1 MPKKSTKLNK
11 EETEKL
17 SFAID
22 ETKTF
27 LNISQFYYEIY
38 PTNKTL
44 LTAVWVRAALKRT
57 QNSSTRLLD
66 VTQSIPT
73 DCRDI
78 KEYFLT
84 RVSQLILKQK

>member
-27 LNISQFYYEIY
+27 LNISQFYYEVV
-38 PTNKTL
+38 PTNKTAPM
-44 LTAVWVRAALKRT
+44 TAVWARAALKRT
-57 QNSSTRLLD
+57 QNSSTRLFHSSSGFSGMLLSPFQQ
-66 VTQSIPT
+66 TAETLRSI
-73 DCRDI
+73 
-78 KEYFLT
+78 
-84 RVSQLILKQK
+84 S